1 MRYKYLE
8 NNEHCS
14 IFVVLNLIQTI
25 FKCNKIIMEANDNQK
40 EVVRPSFRAAF
51 DRLPRNKVS
60 EVRERIKK
68 VLNAKTDKTFYDCM
82 AGTREA
88 KISEAQAIEAI
99 FVEYGIVL
107 MWGEV

>member
-1 MRYKYLE
+1 
-8 NNEHCS
+8 
-14 IFVVLNLIQTI
+14 
-25 FKCNKIIMEANDNQK
+25 MEANDNQK
-40 EVVRPSFRAAF
+40 EANRPSFRAAF

-88 KISEAQAIEAI
+88 KISEALAIAAI
-99 FVEYGIVL
+99 FREYDIALV
-107 MWGEV
+107 WGEDTEQ